1 MIGTTISHYK
11 IVEKLGEGGMGVVY
25 KAEDLKLKRTV
36 ALKFLPPE
44 LTRDPEAKERFTH
57 EAQAASALEHP
68 NICNIH
74 EIGETDDGRSFIVMA
89 CYEGE
94 TLKDKIE
101 GGPLPFKNAVDL
113 AIQIGQGLEK
123 AHGKNIVHRDIK
135 PANVIITDDGIAKI
149 LDFGLAKLRGRT
161 VLTKTGTTLGTVT
174 YMSPEQ
180 VRGDEIDQRSDIWSL
195 GVVLYE
201 MITGVVP
208 FKGEYENAIQ
218 YSILNVP
225 PEAIT
230 GLRSGIP
237 LEVERIVNKC
247 LEKDKAYRYQHIDE
261 LLTDLRRVKRDTS
274 EVSLAADRALA
285 EKSTP
290 ATVTPAEVVKRR
302 GKRYVRSSIIIVLLV
317 VVVSGII
324 FWPTRS
330 TLHPNPKRISRALD
344 LPFKEIM
351 YPSMSADGNWIAFSA
366 RDVEG
371 NWNVYLSHSS
381 SGEMPRIIV
390 KGTHDLIWHS
400 EISPDGG
407 TILYEMEL
415 NSVRIVSATGGTP
428 LNLDSLNDFDDL
440 QWRPDGK
447 RIGGDLGLNLW
458 TKKHIEFWTSSPEGT
473 DLRKEFVD
481 TIGSQLFRNFSFAWS
496 PDGKS
501 IVWIRDYREGA
512 GYQELFVHDLETGK
526 EKQLTFAKANIE
538 GVCWS
543 QDNVIIYSTS
553 VSGPLNLWMLSA
565 EGGDPA
571 QLTSSDG
578 PDGPPRISSNGRRI
592 IYPQVK
598 MVGQIM
604 IVPVTGGEPKLVT
617 AGEQTVWDDALHL
630 SPDGRRI
637 AVNAGDL
644 RFGWSGVRSHLFI
657 MDRDGTNRQ
666 RVKVG
671 EWENTGGRTWSPD
684 GKWLA
689 ATSGPFFTVPGPRDV
704 FILDMTRG
712 GQPKR
717 ISTFNDLKGLT
728 WVDSSHLTIRIKDK
742 FYTVSPLDTTM
753 KEDTVLRY
761 PLRGRHELLTQ
772 DLSGSWSINSNG
784 QKRKLEQP
792 PNSQISLRQEC
803 WTEWETGQSFRTISL
818 IDGRVTEYNALK
830 NVSHSE
836 YSLSDDGKEVIFATQ
851 EFQGKILIIE
861 NPYIK

>member
-1 MIGTTISHYK
+1 MIGTTVSHYK
-11 IVEKLGEGGMGVVY
+11 ILEKLGEGGMGVVY
-25 KAEDLKLKRTV
+25 KAEDTKLKRTV

-89 CYEGE
+89 CYEGQ

-101 GGPLPFKNAVDL
+101 GGPLPFKNAIDL

-135 PANVIITDDGIAKI
+135 PANVMITDDGIAKI

-180 VRGDEIDQRSDIWSL
+180 VKGDEIDRRSDIWSL

-218 YSILNVP
+218 YSILNVR

-261 LLTDLRRVKRDTS
+261 LLTDLKRVKRDTS
-274 EVSLAADRALA
+274 EVSLVTDQATA

-290 ATVTPAEVVKRR
+290 ATTAPAEVVKQRR
-302 GKRYVRSSIIIVLLV
+302 KIYLRWSIITVFLLS
-317 VVVSGII
+317 VVSGII

-330 TLHPNPKRISRALD
+330 SVHPNPKRISRALD

-381 SGEMPRIIV
+381 SGEMPRILV
-390 KGTHDLIWHS
+390 KGNRELIWGA
-400 EISPDGG
+400 EVSPDGG
-407 TILYEMEL
+407 TILYEESSG
-415 NSVRIVSATGGTP
+415 SVRIISSTGGIP
-428 LNLDSLNDFDDL
+428 LNADSLNGADDL
-440 QWRPDGK
+440 HWRPDGK
-447 RIGGDLGLNLW
+447 RIGWGLGLNVW
-458 TKKHIEFWTSSPEGT
+458 EKKHIEFWTSSPEGT
-473 DLRKEFVD
+473 DLRREFVD
-481 TIGSQLFRNFSFAWS
+481 TIGSQLFRNFCFDWS
-496 PDGKS
+496 PNGKS
-501 IVWIRDYREGA
+501 IVWIRDYREGSW
-512 GYQELFVHDLETGK
+512 YQELFVHDLETGK
-526 EKQLTFAKANIE
+526 ERQLTFAKANIE

-543 QDNVIIYSTS
+543 QDNVIIYSTT
-553 VSGPLNLWMLSA
+553 VSGPLNLWMISS
-565 EGGDPA
+565 EGGDPT

-578 PDGPPRISSNGRRI
+578 PDGSPRISSDGRRI

-604 IVPVTGGEPKLVT
+604 LVPVTGGEPKLVT

-637 AVNAGDL
+637 AVNVGDL

-666 RVKVG
+666 RVKIG
-671 EWENTGGRTWSPD
+671 EWENTGGRTWSPN

-689 ATSGPFFTVPGPRDV
+689 ATSGPFFTIPGAREV
-704 FILDMTRG
+704 FILDMTQG

-717 ISTFNDLKGLT
+717 ISTFNDFKGLT
-728 WVDSSHLTIRIKDK
+728 WVDSSHLTIRTKDK
-742 FYTVSPLDTTM
+742 FSTVSPLDSTM
-753 KEDTVLRY
+753 KEDTLLRY
-761 PLRGRHELLTQ
+761 PIGGRNEFLTQ
-772 DLSGSWSINSNG
+772 DLGGSWWINSNG

-792 PNSQISLRQEC
+792 PNSQISLRQQC
-803 WTEWETGQSFRTISL
+803 WTEWEAGQPFRTISL
-818 IDGRVTEYNALK
+818 TDGRIKEFNSLK
-830 NVSHSE
+830 NISHSE
-836 YSLSDDGKEVIFATQ
+836 YNLSDDGKEVIFATH